1 MEWFYL
7 VIAGV
12 LEICWAI
19 GLKYSQGFT
28 KTLPNIITIVA
39 MVASIYFLSLSLK
52 SLPIGT
58 AYAIWTGIGTIGTV
72 LLGII
77 LFKESINIIRIV
89 CIVLIVSGIIGL
101 KVISSE

>member
-7 VIAGV
+7 IIAGV
-12 LEICWAI
+12 LEICWAM
-19 GLKYSQGFT
+19 GLKYSQEVT

-72 LLGII
+72 LLGVI

-101 KVISSE
+101 KLISSE